1 MTEKLRL
8 MMEDQ
13 INKELWSAYIYY
25 AIAEY
30 YRSKGLNGF
39 HDYFEAQAKE
49 EMEHAE
55 KFCDYMQDRLKF
67 EGLREPLVFQLE
79 HEKLVTSLI
88 EKLFKQADDDEDFL
102 SKKFLSWFLE
112 EQLEE
117 EARSKGLIDDFDL
130 FGQDGGGLYKL
141 NKKMGK
147 KE

>member
-55 KFCDYMQDRLKF
+55 KFCDYMQDRDMEFKFKEIPALDLKF

-102 SKKFLSWFLE
+102 SKKYSSE
-112 EQLEE
+112 GRIGHHRASE
-117 EARSKGLIDDFDL
+117 
-130 FGQDGGGLYKL
+130 LYP
-141 NKKMGK
+141 
-147 KE
+147 